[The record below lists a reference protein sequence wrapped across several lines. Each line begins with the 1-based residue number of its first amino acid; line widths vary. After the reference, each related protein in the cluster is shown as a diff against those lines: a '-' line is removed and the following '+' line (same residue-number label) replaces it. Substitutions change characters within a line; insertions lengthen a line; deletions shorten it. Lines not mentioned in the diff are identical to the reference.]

1 MSFKALREGPVVS
14 WYSPST
20 SRKLLLAVAGLS
32 MSGSCKS
39 RDPYQDMVQG
49 TIAYPFYE
57 QARPLG
63 KNGSGDHF
71 VIKAT
76 NGGTEYSVEI
86 PAAADYDVEVPLG
99 EMGGDSSTAPR
110 GPKGSNAV
118 PNPQLTDRELV
129 AHMPQLPRDT
139 EADRALLDKAFGVGE
154 LGGPQQSPSYTLGL
168 ARINEFYQK
177 HQFEYALV
185 EINNLLTYYPTSI
198 KLHKMKG
205 TVLIKLSSLALAERA
220 WLRAA
225 ELAPDDPVVKKGLE
239 RLRRKMDLERKVS
252 GQLVNP
258 PPAAPP
264 SAQELPQQP
273 TPQSLQRDN
282 RDLDQRQ

>member
-1 MSFKALREGPVVS
+1 
-14 WYSPST
+14 
-20 SRKLLLAVAGLS
+20 
-32 MSGSCKS
+32 
-39 RDPYQDMVQG
+39 
-49 TIAYPFYE
+49 
-57 QARPLG
+57 
-63 KNGSGDHF
+63 
-71 VIKAT
+71 
-76 NGGTEYSVEI
+76 
-86 PAAADYDVEVPLG
+86 
-99 EMGGDSSTAPR
+99 
-110 GPKGSNAV
+110 
-118 PNPQLTDRELV
+118 
-129 AHMPQLPRDT
+129 MPQLPRDT